1 MRTDITKINETT
13 PVDELTEGLMV
24 FAGGTSK
31 LFNTGEWRTNTP
43 VFKEDLCKQCLLCA
57 PVCPDVSI
65 PVVDGKRLDFDY
77 DHCKGCGICA
87 KDLSPHSAVA
97 HKDLGVLIR
106 RIVHNIVDNFV
117 VPQRPLLPPD
127 GLAGLFFCRSDCTFL
142 PLFHGDPLLFSQDST
157 EVRRSQRLFP
167 STP

>member
-1 MRTDITKINETT
+1 MRTDITKINEHT
-13 PVDELTEGLMV
+13 PVGELTEGLMV

-43 VFKEDLCKQCLLCA
+43 VFKADLCKQCLLCA

-87 KDLSPHSAVA
+87 KVCPFGAIEM
-97 HKDLGVLIR
+97 KEGI
-106 RIVHNIVDNFV
+106 
-117 VPQRPLLPPD
+117 
-127 GLAGLFFCRSDCTFL
+127 
-142 PLFHGDPLLFSQDST
+142 
-157 EVRRSQRLFP
+157 E
-167 STP
+167 